1 MANRWHVY
9 KIEVDGVL
17 IYIGTTCDVAKRRG
31 GHSARRYLPRFSS
44 KVSIIKSF
52 ASREK
57 AFAAETK
64 AIRKHRPVGNF
75 RSNPDYKTVKERN
88 LAVYLKLN
96 ELEAAWWRRKY
107 GAIEA
112 ELGN

>member
-9 KIEVDGVL
+9 KIEVNGVL

-31 GHSARRYLPRFSS
+31 DHSAKRYLPRFASS
-44 KVSIIKSF
+44 VSIVRSF

-75 RSNPDYKTVKERN
+75 RSNPNYKTVKERD
-88 LAVYLKLN
+88 LAVYQKLT
-96 ELEAAWWRRKY
+96 ELEAAWWRQKY
-107 GAIEA
+107 GDVDVDAAI
-112 ELGN
+112 